1 MSFVFT
7 HSNPDMELEKKRTA
21 IVFADLQ
28 NEFLEPS
35 GSYYPLIA
43 DKLKELNVYDNIEK
57 LLRTAQENDIFVV
70 HSPHY
75 YYPTDLQWVAPL
87 NAISDFL
94 VRVPNGFVIRKDPVS
109 LDGFV
114 GSGADYPERLKQYL
128 MDGKMVNTSPHKGLS
143 CQSNDLVK
151 QLRQRRV
158 EKLIVAGPVGN
169 LCLENHV
176 RDLVE
181 AGFEVVVVRDA
192 IAAGLNDEGDGYAAA
207 MVNYR
212 FITNGIWTT
221 DEAIRKIKAVASA

>member
-1 MSFVFT
+1 MSFIFT
-7 HSNPDMELEKKRTA
+7 HRNPDMQLEKKRTA
-21 IVFADLQ
+21 VVFADLQ
-28 NEFLEPS
+28 NEFLEPF

-43 DKLKELNVYDNIEK
+43 DKLKELDVYNNIEK
-57 LLRTAQENDIFVV
+57 LLKTAQDNDIFVV

-75 YYPTDLQWVAPL
+75 YYPTDLQWVAPPP
-87 NAISDFL
+87 AIADYL
-94 VRVPNGFVIRKDPVS
+94 VGLPNGFVGRKDPVS
-109 LDGFV
+109 LDGFA
-114 GSGADYPERLKQYL
+114 GSGADYPERLKKYL
-128 MDGKMVNTSPHKGLS
+128 MNGKTAHTSPHKGLS

-151 QLRQRRV
+151 QLRHRRV

-192 IAAGLNDEGDGYAAA
+192 IAAGVNDEGDGYAAA

-212 FITNGIWTT
+212 YITNGIWTT
-221 DEAIRKIKAVASA
+221 EEAVSKMKAIA